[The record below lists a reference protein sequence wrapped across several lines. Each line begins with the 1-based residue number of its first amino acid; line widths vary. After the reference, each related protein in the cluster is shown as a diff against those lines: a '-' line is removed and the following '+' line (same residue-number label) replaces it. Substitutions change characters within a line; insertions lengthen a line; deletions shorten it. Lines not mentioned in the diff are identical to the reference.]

1 MSQISNN
8 SEDFFEKISALLK
21 KARKK
26 ALYSVNQTMVYTYYE
41 IGKTIVEEEQKDK
54 NELNMESKY

>member
-1 MSQISNN
+1 MSQISKN

-26 ALYSVNQTMVYTYYE
+26 AIYSVNQTMVYTYYE
-41 IGKTIVEEEQKDK
+41 IGKTIVEEE
-54 NELNMESKY
+54 